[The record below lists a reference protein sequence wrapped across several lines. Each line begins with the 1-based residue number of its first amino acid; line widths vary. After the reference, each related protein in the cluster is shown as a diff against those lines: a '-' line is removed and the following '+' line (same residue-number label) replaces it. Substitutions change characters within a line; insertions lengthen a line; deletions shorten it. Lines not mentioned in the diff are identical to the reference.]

1 MGRLIG
7 SRVGAAAG
15 ALVLVIGFALVGG
28 SQALGAHPWWAVSV
42 GYIGGA
48 AGAAVWLVLGL
59 VGLGPRRTA
68 LVAAVVLVTAGVVTW
83 IGKTNFAASYAED
96 ALAGRFWY
104 VGWIGSLAAA
114 TVLIAAVLRAAMAP
128 RA

>member
-15 ALVLVIGFALVGG
+15 ALVLVIGFAWLGG
-28 SQALGAHPWWAVSV
+28 PQALGAHPWWAASV

-48 AGAAVWLVLGL
+48 AGVAVWLVLTL
-59 VGLGPRRTA
+59 VRLGPRRTA
-68 LVAAVVLVTAGVVTW
+68 LAALVVLVAAGVATW

-104 VGWIGSLAAA
+104 VGWIVSLAAA
-114 TVLIAAVLRAAMAP
+114 TVLIAAVLRAAMTP